1 METPEQALSI
11 ASPYEEVIDL
21 RGLQKL
27 MLPIEVF
34 VQRDRLGTMQ
44 GPVYGAML
52 RMMMCSLR
60 EVPAGSLKADERELR
75 TLAGMLYSPDGEWQI
90 VYQYLRMN
98 WVLCD
103 DGRYYDPALENA
115 VTAMWRQLKGG
126 RAGAMR
132 SVEARMGKRVS
143 NET

>member
-1 METPEQALSI
+1 MESQARVISI
-11 ASPYEEVIDL
+11 PSPYLEVIDL

-34 VQRDRLGTMQ
+34 MPRDRLSTMQ

-52 RMMMCSLR
+52 RLMMCSLR
-60 EVPAGSLKADERELR
+60 EVPAGSLRSDEKELR
-75 TLAGMLYSPDGEWQI
+75 ILAGMLNSPDAEWQM

-115 VTAMWRQLKGG
+115 VTAMWRQLQGG

-132 SVEARMGKRVS
+132 SVEARMGKRIN
-143 NET
+143 NEG

>member
-1 METPEQALSI
+1 MEMQAKTISMP
-11 ASPYEEVIDL
+11 SPYSEQIDL

-27 MLPIEVF
+27 MLPIEMF
-34 VQRDRLGTMQ
+34 MPRDRLGTMQ

-52 RMMMCSLR
+52 RLTMCSLR
-60 EVPAGSLKADERELR
+60 EVPAGSLSGDEKELR
-75 TLAGMLYSPDGEWQI
+75 ILAGMLYSPDNEWQL

-115 VTAMWRQLKGG
+115 VTAMWRQLQGG
-126 RAGAMR
+126 RTGAMR
-132 SVEARMGKRVS
+132 SVEARMGKRAS
-143 NET
+143 NEG